1 MVPSCYFSAS
11 TKTPTSPL
19 LQSKIFQKPKY
30 NSLSD
35 VQWKWKIRWHW
46 QFHFINLFIQKSI
59 PEQNLEAN
67 DVEKSRRWSRT
78 QFICINEDRLS
89 VNDILTQKQSIRWQQ
104 CNVIHHQSVCS
115 CGIITC
121 SVHNSLLLKIV
132 FV

>member
-30 NSLSD
+30 NSLS
-35 VQWKWKIRWHW
+35 VEWKWKIRWHW

-89 VNDILTQKQSIRWQQ
+89 VNGILTQKQSILWQQ
-104 CNVIHHQSVCS
+104 CNTPPVCS
-115 CGIITC
+115 CGIITW
-121 SVHNSLLLKIV
+121 SVHSLLLKIV